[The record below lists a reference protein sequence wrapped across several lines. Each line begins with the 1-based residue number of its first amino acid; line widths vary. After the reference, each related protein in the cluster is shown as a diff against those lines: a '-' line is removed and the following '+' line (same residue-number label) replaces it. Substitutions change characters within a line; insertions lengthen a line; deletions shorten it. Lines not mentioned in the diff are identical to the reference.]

1 LFTLFDRQ
9 KELTTLNSVIYCRE
23 LKKYYGPKKVLQG
36 INLEVPAGTVF
47 ALLGTNGSGKTTLIR
62 TLLGLIP
69 SSGGIVKVLGE
80 EPYRIG
86 AALRQKIGYVSEE
99 QGLYGWMTIREIIDF
114 CKSLYDQWDDRLVQQ
129 YIERFKLET
138 RSRISTLSKG
148 QTTKL
153 ALILALAP
161 KPELLILDEPMSG
174 LDPLAQHD
182 FLQVIQK
189 SIHSEGHS
197 IFFSTHNLADVEA
210 IARQVAI
217 VYNGKIQISGP
228 IAAVCQ
234 QVMKVSVP
242 NGFANFSISR
252 QVVLNQENDHQ
263 DILITTSE
271 AQSLIANQTVG
282 PAQVLPV
289 SLPEAFLFFCAE
301 ETTNVTTTDY
311 IC

>member
-1 LFTLFDRQ
+1 M
-9 KELTTLNSVIYCRE
+9 NSVIFCQG
-23 LKKYYGPKKVLQG
+23 LNKNYGPKKVLQG
-36 INLEVPAGTVF
+36 LDLEVPTGIVF
-47 ALLGTNGSGKTTLIR
+47 ALLGTNGAGKTTLIR

-99 QGLYGWMTIREIIDF
+99 QGLYGWMTIHEIINF
-114 CKSLYDQWDDRLVQQ
+114 CKSLYGQWDDRLVHQ
-129 YIERFKLET
+129 YLERFKLET
-138 RSRISTLSKG
+138 HSRISTLSKG

-174 LDPLAQHD
+174 LDPLAQHE

-189 SIHSEGHS
+189 DIHSEGRS

-210 IARQVAI
+210 IAHQVAI
-217 VYNGKIQISGP
+217 VYNGKIQVSGP
-228 IAAVCQ
+228 LATVCRQ
-234 QVMKVSVP
+234 AMKITVP
-242 NGFANFSISR
+242 NGFASDMISR

-263 DILITTSE
+263 VILVATAE
-271 AQSLIANQTVG
+271 AQSLIANHAVE
-282 PAQVLPV
+282 PAQVLTV
-289 SLPEAFLFFCAE
+289 TLPEAFLFFCAE
-301 ETTNVTTTDY
+301 
-311 IC
+311 